1 MKLVISKNKDGNGY
15 YTKLSNEYNG
25 QKSEMYLSLQLS
37 KDLGE
42 LEYGLYEVDGFMS
55 CYTAKDGVKPKM
67 IITKATKIEKKA
79 ELVVDEKV
87 ENDPYA
93 DFGEELELTDA
104 DLPF

>member
-1 MKLVISKNKDGNGY
+1 MKVVISKNKDGNGY

-25 QKSEMYLSLQLS
+25 KKSEMYLSLQLS
-37 KDLGE
+37 KELGE

-79 ELVVDEKV
+79 EQSNNMEIY
-87 ENDPYA
+87 E
-93 DFGEELELTDA
+93 DFGKELELDSME
-104 DLPF
+104 LPF

>member
-25 QKSEMYLSLQLS
+25 KKSEMYLSLQLS

-87 ENDPYA
+87 KNDPYA
-93 DFGEELELTDA
+93 EFGEELELTEF

>member
-1 MKLVISKNKDGNGY
+1 MKLVISKNKEGNGY

-25 QKSEMYLSLQLS
+25 QKSEMYLSLQLG
-37 KDLGE
+37 KGLGE
-42 LEYGLYEVDGFMS
+42 LEYGLYEIDGFMS

-67 IITKATKIEKKA
+67 IITKATKVEKKA
-79 ELVVDEKV
+79 KLVVDEKV

-93 DFGEELELTDA
+93 EFGEELELTDA

>member
-1 MKLVISKNKDGNGY
+1 MKLVISKKKDGNGY

-25 QKSEMYLSLQLS
+25 KKSEMYLSLQLG
-37 KDLGE
+37 KELGE

-79 ELVVDEKV
+79 EKSSNMEIY
-87 ENDPYA
+87 E
-93 DFGEELELTDA
+93 DFGKELELDSME
-104 DLPF
+104 LPF

>member
-25 QKSEMYLSLQLS
+25 KKSEMYLSLQLG
-37 KDLGE
+37 KELGE

-87 ENDPYA
+87 KNDPYA
-93 DFGEELELTDA
+93 EFGEELELD
-104 DLPF
+104 DSMLPF

>member
-25 QKSEMYLSLQLS
+25 QKSEMYLSLQLG
-37 KDLGE
+37 KGLGE

-79 ELVVDEKV
+79 ELVEDKNV
-87 ENDPYA
+87 EIDPYA
-93 DFGEELELTDA
+93 EFGKQIELTDE